1 MNSNKDKELSSISA
15 DKTELHFTDGEKKV
29 FTDKNGK
36 PIVPK
41 NYLKRLE
48 KQTQEKQRLE
58 ENLHWESFSH
68 DLRNSDRKEPF

>member
-1 MNSNKDKELSSISA
+1 MNSDKGKELLGHSP
-15 DKTELHFTDGEKKV
+15 DQTELWFKDGAKKV

-36 PIVPK
+36 PIVAG